1 MRRID
6 KNCNSRITALRI
18 FTTRADLA
26 TINRSPI
33 IFSKLPLV
41 IYFESIIIR
50 SGLRIPHNICFHD
63 CFDKHL
69 DR

>member
-41 IYFESIIIR
+41 IHFQSIIISQR
-50 SGLRIPHNICFHD
+50 LTNPS
-63 CFDKHL
+63 
-69 DR
+69 